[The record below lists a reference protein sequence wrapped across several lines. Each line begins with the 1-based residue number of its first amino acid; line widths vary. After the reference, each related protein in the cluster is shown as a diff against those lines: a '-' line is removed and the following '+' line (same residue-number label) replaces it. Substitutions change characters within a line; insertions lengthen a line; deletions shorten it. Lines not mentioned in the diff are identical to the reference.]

1 MGQLLTDALVIKNET
16 NQGANTATRVGTWMQ
31 NCAIQ
36 IEDSPSAL
44 NFFDFSSSG
53 TTVLT
58 QDVWSPITATI
69 TTGFNRNGLSVNAS
83 GLVTYTGDLK
93 YFRVSAIVA
102 MLGSSNRKMH
112 VAIFKNAELWPCS
125 EFVTFIPTAGEA
137 TIPSQCVVPMSSGD
151 TIRMYVKCSTH
162 GITITLDNLN
172 VIINEF

>member
-16 NQGANTATRVGTWMQ
+16 TQGANTATRVGTWMQ
-31 NCAIQ
+31 NCATQ
-36 IEDSPSAL
+36 IEETPSAL
-44 NFFDFSSSG
+44 NFFDYSSSG
-53 TTVLT
+53 TTALT
-58 QDVWSPITATI
+58 ENVWAPLNATI
-69 TTGFNRNGLSVNAS
+69 TVGFNRNGLSVNAS

-125 EFVTFIPTAGEA
+125 EFVSVIPSANET
-137 TIPSQCVVPMSSGD
+137 TIPSQCVVPMTSGD